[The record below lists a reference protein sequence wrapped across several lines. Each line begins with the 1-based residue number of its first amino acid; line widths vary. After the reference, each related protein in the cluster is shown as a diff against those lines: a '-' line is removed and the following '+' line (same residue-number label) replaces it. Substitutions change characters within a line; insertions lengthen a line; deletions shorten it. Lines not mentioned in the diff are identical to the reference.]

1 MKYTYIPS
9 FFITLL
15 FSQINYESQI
25 QPIFDANCVSCHTPG
40 GSATLDLTSY
50 NGVMT
55 GGWTGPAITAGDHV
69 NSLLYQ
75 RLILPQFS
83 AGSMPPNVPLSQ
95 AQIDLIAQWID
106 EGAGNLLTV
115 DDYLIPR
122 DYILHQNYPNP
133 FNPSTIISFSLNKE
147 EFVSIDIYDMT
158 GKHIVRL
165 LNGKKKVGTH
175 SINWSG
181 RDRNDALITTGQ
193 YLYQLRTSS
202 SSTVMKMHFIK

>member
-181 RDRNDALITTGQ
+181 RDKNDALITTGQ

>member
-133 FNPSTIISFSLNKE
+133 FNPSTIISFSLKKE

>member
-1 MKYTYIPS
+1 
-9 FFITLL
+9 
-15 FSQINYESQI
+15 
-25 QPIFDANCVSCHTPG
+25 
-40 GSATLDLTSY
+40 
-50 NGVMT
+50 
-55 GGWTGPAITAGDHV
+55 
-69 NSLLYQ
+69 
-75 RLILPQFS
+75 
-83 AGSMPPNVPLSQ
+83 MPPNVPLSQ

-106 EGAGNLLTV
+106 EGAGNFLTV

-181 RDRNDALITTGQ
+181 RDKNDALITTGQ

-202 SSTVMKMHFIK
+202 SSTVMKMLFIK